1 MHIDSPKSLLLAS
14 IDVTAPVYERPR
26 SPTKPQSLFGKI
38 GLLSKV
44 KVADVE
50 NACLVDKHFSSDI
63 QTRQYRS
70 PEAIFG
76 ADYGPSC
83 YGSFGFTVSF

>member
-1 MHIDSPKSLLLAS
+1 
-14 IDVTAPVYERPR
+14 
-26 SPTKPQSLFGKI
+26 
-38 GLLSKV
+38 
-44 KVADVE
+44 
-50 NACLVDKHFSSDI
+50 LVDKHFSSDI